1 MRAQSYYS
9 RRTKLL
15 WFVDAFAIMIR
26 IVASATLLSIF
37 MPAVTPAFAI
47 VRPRARV
54 TRTGEIGLLEEIV
67 EEIANEYGSGFI
79 RLKGGPGSGKST
91 ALAHLAAIF
100 SYNENITYLDNPTP
114 EQLEACSSD
123 SITIAAMSSG
133 GDRNMELALQ
143 PWGMD
148 ELIEYLLVVHHD
160 DCGSIIARL
169 GTEAKRGWC
178 PQLAA
183 IVMDRFAAD
192 YELHDASDALV
203 VHMRELLA
211 DLRQQNAAAE
221 YSLAMLVGGSK
232 TLVKATAKL
241 AQSRC
246 PAEAISLLRHKLM
259 QLPLAASRII
269 GLLHKGYFADL
280 ENQLP
285 FELIELLGWQCA
297 ASPAALEQLRKA
309 MALKRA
315 ELAHPMAASVFL
327 IAEPNW
333 RPERPSKPWWFSRGY
348 FRFAQWNE
356 VNMFGARLEHADF
369 SDANLEGANFETA
382 TLTSANFSGSMLRRA
397 KMFRVSAREA
407 CFTVADLRQA
417 KMASANFA
425 KADFSSAN
433 LSEAA
438 LMMAHLNDANL
449 SEAIVRRTDLSQ
461 ASLVGTILN
470 DSDFTDANLTQANL
484 TGADLRNVCLNGA
497 CLEKATLS
505 KTQMEDVQLVHARLY
520 GADLHSSR
528 LTGSSLPAADLQNAN
543 LRGAGLAEIDWE
555 EVDLRSANLSG
566 ATFHMGS
573 SRSGL
578 VNSPYA
584 CEGSKTGF
592 YTDDLD
598 DLSFKRPEEIRK
610 ANLRGADLRG
620 VRAEG
625 VDFYLVDL
633 RDAKLDPPL
642 REQAMASGAI
652 LEDASK

>member
-1 MRAQSYYS
+1 M
-9 RRTKLL
+9 
-15 WFVDAFAIMIR
+15 AI
-26 IVASATLLSIF
+26 
-37 MPAVTPAFAI
+37 VTPAFAI
-47 VRPRARV
+47 VRPRACV

-79 RLKGGPGSGKST
+79 RLTGGPGSGKST

-100 SYNENITYLDNPTP
+100 SYNENITFLDNPTP
-114 EQLEACSSD
+114 EQLDACSSE
-123 SITIAAMSSG
+123 SITIAAMQSG
-133 GDRNMELALQ
+133 GGRNMELALQ
-143 PWGMD
+143 PWGTD
-148 ELIEYLLVVHHD
+148 ELIEYMLAAHHD
-160 DCGSIIARL
+160 DCGSVIARL
-169 GTEAKRGWC
+169 GADAKRGWC

-211 DLRQQNAAAE
+211 DARQQNAAAE
-221 YSLAMLVGGSK
+221 YSLATLVGGSD
-232 TLVKATAKL
+232 TLVKAIVKL
-241 AQSRC
+241 DRSRC
-246 PAEAISLLRHKLM
+246 PSEAVSLLRHKLV

-280 ENQLP
+280 ENKLP
-285 FELIELLGWQCA
+285 FDLIELLGWQCA
-297 ASPAALEQLRKA
+297 ASPVALEQLRKS
-309 MALKRA
+309 MALRRA
-315 ELAHPMAASVFL
+315 ELAHPMAASVLL

-333 RPERPSKPWWFSRGY
+333 RPERPSRPWWLTHGCFH
-348 FRFAQWNE
+348 FAQWNE
-356 VNMFGARLEHADF
+356 VNLFSARLEHADF
-369 SDANLEGANFETA
+369 SDANLEGANLETA
-382 TLTSANFSGSMLRRA
+382 ALSSANFSGAMLRGA
-397 KMFRVSAREA
+397 KMSRVNARETSFA
-407 CFTVADLRQA
+407 AADLRQA
-417 KMASANFA
+417 KMPSANLA
-425 KADFSSAN
+425 KADFNNAN

-438 LMMAHLNDANL
+438 LMMAHLNDANF
-449 SEAIVRRTDLSQ
+449 SEAILRKTDLSQ
-461 ASLVGTILN
+461 ASLVGASL
-470 DSDFTDANLTQANL
+470 DGSDFTDANLTQANL
-484 TGADLRNVCLNGA
+484 VGTDLRNACLNGA
-497 CLEKATLS
+497 CLEKANLS
-505 KTQMEDVQLVHARLY
+505 NAQLEDVQLLHARLC
-520 GADLHSSR
+520 GADLHSSH
-528 LTGSSLPAADLQNAN
+528 LTGSALPAADLRAVD
-543 LRGAGLAEIDWE
+543 LRRAGLAEIDWE
-555 EVDLRSANLSG
+555 EADLRGANLSG

-633 RDAKLDPPL
+633 RDAKLDAPL

-652 LEDASK
+652 LGNASR

>member
-1 MRAQSYYS
+1 VVRQRLRYNEKRHCECNFIKYFM
-9 RRTKLL
+9 
-15 WFVDAFAIMIR
+15 AI
-26 IVASATLLSIF
+26 
-37 MPAVTPAFAI
+37 VTPAFAI

-79 RLKGGPGSGKST
+79 RLTGDPGSGKST
-91 ALAHLAAIF
+91 ALAHLAANF
-100 SYNENITYLDNPTP
+100 SYNENLTFLDNPTP
-114 EQLEACSSD
+114 EQLEACSSE
-123 SITIAAMSSG
+123 SITIAAMQSG
-133 GDRNMELALQ
+133 GGRNMELALQ
-143 PWGMD
+143 PWGLD
-148 ELIEYLLVVHHD
+148 ELIEYMLAVHHD
-160 DCGSIIARL
+160 DCGSVIARL
-169 GTEAKRGWC
+169 GAEAKRGWC

-203 VHMRELLA
+203 VHMHELLA
-211 DLRQQNAAAE
+211 DVRQQNAAAE
-221 YSLAMLVGGSK
+221 YSLAVLVGGSK
-232 TLVKATAKL
+232 PLIKATAKL

-246 PAEAISLLRHKLM
+246 PAEAVSLLRHKLV
-259 QLPLAASRII
+259 QLPLAASRIM
-269 GLLHKGYFADL
+269 GLLHKDYFADL

-297 ASPAALEQLRKA
+297 ASPVALEQLRKS
-309 MALKRA
+309 MALRRA
-315 ELAHPMAASVFL
+315 ELAHPMAASILL

-333 RPERPSKPWWFSRGY
+333 RPERPSRPWWLAHGY

-356 VNMFGARLEHADF
+356 VNLFRARLEDADF
-369 SDANLEGANFETA
+369 SHANLEGADFESA
-382 TLTSANFSGSMLRRA
+382 TLTGANFSGSMLRRA
-397 KMFRVSAREA
+397 KMLRVSAREA
-407 CFTVADLRQA
+407 CFAAADLRQA
-417 KMASANFA
+417 KLPNANLT
-425 KADFSSAN
+425 KADFSNAN

-449 SEAIVRRTDLSQ
+449 PEAILRKADLSQ
-461 ASLVGTILN
+461 ASLVGANLN
-470 DSDFTDANLTQANL
+470 GSEFSDANLTQANL
-484 TGADLRNVCLNGA
+484 TGTDLRNVCLNGA

-505 KTQMEDVQLVHARLY
+505 KVQMEDVQLLHARLH
-520 GADLHSSR
+520 GADLRSSH
-528 LTGSSLPAADLQNAN
+528 LTGSSLPAADLRAAD

-555 EVDLRSANLSG
+555 EADLRGANLSK
-566 ATFHMGS
+566 ASFHMGS

-620 VRAEG
+620 VAAEG

-633 RDAKLDPPL
+633 RDAKLDPSL
-642 REQAMASGAI
+642 REHAMASGAI
-652 LEDASK
+652 LGNGTS